1 MKMSFAS
8 SRQSLFL
15 LFAFLLVA
23 AVFTIFYFKQVD
35 DRKDQLIQ
43 RNFRQLNAIS
53 TAIQSKV
60 NGLVT
65 VISTAIND
73 SSNSNSIKSTLDDL
87 IIGWD
92 SIKVDSIK
100 NYTAKYNSVIHS
112 NNSDNSKQNNFNTLS
127 TWFEVRNDSLIIG
140 MAKKFADYRV
150 MIKVKGIDEIIA
162 KKKKQNLF
170 DDFFIAS
177 NDGKVKPSSKTMSIS
192 TIKKV
197 IELNKKDSVNF
208 SDISTSDAI
217 AKYTLGGEEYLLFI
231 HPTRLF
237 AQLMN
242 SEWIICGI
250 IRADEFQSESQ
261 AVSANAIL
269 IFIVVIILIAL
280 SWPLLKLRFA
290 GKYEHIRTADIVL
303 ASLSVLFGAAI
314 STLILLDIFVSIHQ
328 DNIVDNK
335 LNSLAVN
342 LSNNFFTEIRKID
355 KELDS
360 LSKHSDTL
368 KTKQYGYLNS
378 VKDAAQYPYFDMVV
392 WIDSANGMQK
402 CKLLM
407 KNKKTPFVSLQNRDY
422 YKNVVNHN
430 LWNID
435 SPDEGIFIQPVVT
448 WTTGEF
454 TTTLSKEVRLG
465 DTTYVGAIDFIPL
478 SVYSPVLPRGYSFCI
493 IDNNGQ
499 VMFHS
504 NSDLNLLENFFDECD
519 NSGFIQTSVKS
530 RVEEY
535 FNTDYWGK
543 NIKGFIYPLNSLPWS
558 IITMY
563 DDDILIGNNVVITSL
578 SSTLFLLY
586 LIPFFAFLMIFMTLK
601 SSYRNSIWPQ
611 SDKNNIYL
619 KLTITFITFSLI
631 LIIHYL
637 VSRNLN
643 NAFIVTWLYPHSA
656 VIFSIILLITKL
668 RKYEIKDDKKLS
680 ILFFLIVIIDAALI
694 YLILTEA
701 NVSWKNTWLVF
712 LIWFIVSLLTACFL
726 LNMPF
731 LKDFNSKVKKYYE
744 HQTHEKTIRKTTK
757 LYSLAFTSFLIL
769 GAVIP
774 AVSFFN
780 ISYRTEIKSNI
791 KQIQM
796 DFNEK
801 MKEREIKI
809 KEKYKADA
817 YHNWNSLKS
826 LRLKNSLD
834 IYLPQNTAR
843 ITFANNKD
851 TCFGSISSWLDTA
864 VISEIIPR
872 FHQANINTL
881 TSIPKPCFSN
891 RTNDSLMSIIS
902 VQNTEP
908 KVAGTDSI
916 QAIVTKIPDLNEAFL
931 STASNGKLLLKLF
944 SLLFILIF
952 GLYFLYSI
960 ILYITKSAFLINANN
975 LSCFLKDNCLIKETS
990 GNVLLLTDDKCLI
1003 KKIPN
1008 EIMCYEKES
1017 EVKPEV
1023 IHINFSE
1030 SLNKDNLKA
1039 ENHIIARDL
1048 PMPSLKEEGTNLKRI
1063 VIIDDFEYGFTDPE
1077 INSKK
1082 LTFLEDQLYVKNN
1095 KLIVLSAVNPIGG
1108 FSLNL
1113 PNEDNNIKQKTLKRW
1128 EDIFS
1133 GFVSL
1138 SWCYNQNEIHL
1149 SSGESKNQP
1158 VSYKSFYRFLKSIF
1172 NPASST
1178 ENLIERELCNKIV
1191 LNFHPE
1197 LKSIALKLSK
1207 IKNETLEEKN
1217 LDESAVFDIAMER
1230 TRSYNQHLW
1239 DLCSIHEKRVL
1250 TRLVKDR
1257 LVSISNIKIVE
1268 SLLRRGLV
1276 KREPNLKPFNLFFTQ
1291 FIREAD
1297 FNEEDYLDKKD
1308 LQNGWALFRIPII
1321 LIFLGII
1328 LFLFSTQS
1336 EIYKSTLA
1344 LIPTITILIPFLLKL
1359 LGMFQSKQSISK
1371 GSE

>member
-23 AVFTIFYFKQVD
+23 AAFTIFYFKQVD

-65 VISTAIND
+65 VISTTIND
-73 SSNSNSIKSTLDDL
+73 TSLKNCDAIRSKLHDL
-87 IIGWD
+87 ITGSD
-92 SIKVDSIK
+92 SIKVDSVRNFTTPNNEKLETSKPK
-100 NYTAKYNSVIHS
+100 NFNSV
-112 NNSDNSKQNNFNTLS
+112 S
-127 TWFEVRNDSLIIG
+127 TWFEVRNDSLLLG
-140 MAKKFADYRV
+140 MAKSYAAYKTI
-150 MIKVKGIDEIIA
+150 IKVKGINEIID

-170 DDFFIAS
+170 DDFFIVS
-177 NDGKVKPSSKTMSIS
+177 NYGEVKPTSKTMSIS

-197 IELNKKDSVNF
+197 SELNKKDSVNF

-231 HPTRLF
+231 HPTRLY
-237 AQLMN
+237 AEYTN
-242 SEWIICGI
+242 REWIICGI
-250 IRADEFQSESQ
+250 IKSGEFQSESQ

-269 IFIVVIILIAL
+269 VFIVVIILIAL

-314 STLILLDIFVSIHQ
+314 FTFILLDIFVSMHQ
-328 DNIVDNK
+328 DNNVDNK

-342 LSNNFFTEIRKID
+342 LSNNFFTEIKEID
-355 KELDS
+355 HELDS

-368 KTKQYGYLNS
+368 KTKQYGNLKSIKYAS
-378 VKDAAQYPYFDMVV
+378 QYPYFDMIV
-392 WIDSANGMQK
+392 WINSANGMQK
-402 CKLLM
+402 YKLLM

-422 YKNVVNHN
+422 YKNVANHN

-435 SPDEGIFIQPVVT
+435 NLDEGIFIQPVIT

-454 TTTLSKEVRLG
+454 TTTLSKEVTFH
-465 DTTYVGAIDFIPL
+465 DSSYVGAIDFIPL
-478 SVYSPVLPRGYSFCI
+478 SIYSPVLPRGYSFCI

-499 VMFHS
+499 VLFHS
-504 NSDLNLLENFFDECD
+504 NPDLNLLENFFDECD
-519 NSGFIQTSVKS
+519 NSGFIQTAVKS
-530 RVEEY
+530 RVKEY

-543 NIKGFIYPLNSLPWS
+543 NINGFIYPLKGLPWS

-563 DDDILIGNNVVITSL
+563 DKDILIGNNVVITSL

-586 LIPFFAFLMIFMTLK
+586 LIPFFSFLIIFMTFK
-601 SSYRNSIWPQ
+601 ASHRNSIWPQ
-611 SDKNNIYL
+611 ADKNNIYL
-619 KLTITFITFSLI
+619 KLTITYIFFSLI
-631 LIIHYL
+631 LIIHYIA
-637 VSRNLN
+637 SRDLN

-668 RKYEIKDDKKLS
+668 RKYEIKDDKKLAV
-680 ILFFLIVIIDAALI
+680 LFFLVVIIDASLV
-694 YLILTEA
+694 YLILSEA
-701 NVSWKNTWLVF
+701 NVSWQNTWLVF
-712 LIWFIVSLLTACFL
+712 LIWFITNLLTASFL
-726 LNMPF
+726 LNISF
-731 LKDFNSKVKKYYE
+731 LKNFNLRIIQYYK
-744 HQTHEKTIRKTTK
+744 HQTHEKTILKTTK
-757 LYSLAFTSFLIL
+757 IYTLAFTSFLIL

-774 AVSFFN
+774 AVGFFN
-780 ISYRTEIKSNI
+780 ISYRTEIKSSI
-791 KQIQM
+791 KQMQM

-809 KEKYKADA
+809 KGKYKADT
-817 YHNWNSLKS
+817 YYNWDSLKS
-826 LRLKNSLD
+826 LRLKDSLD
-834 IYLPQNTAR
+834 IYLPQNSAR

-864 VISEIIPR
+864 IISEIIPR

-881 TSIPKPCFSN
+881 TSIQKPCFSN
-891 RTNDSLMSIIS
+891 STNDSLMSIIS
-902 VQNTEP
+902 VQNTDR
-908 KVAGTDSI
+908 KVGGTDSI
-916 QAIVTKIPDLNEAFL
+916 HAIVTKIPGLNEAFL
-931 STASNGKLLLKLF
+931 STDSNGKLFLKLL
-944 SLLFILIF
+944 SLIFILTS

-960 ILYITKSAFLINANN
+960 ILYITKSAFLINAND
-975 LSCFLKDNCLIKETS
+975 LSYFLKDNCLIKEAS
-990 GNVLLLTDDKCLI
+990 GNVLLLTSDKSLVE
-1003 KKIPN
+1003 KLNN
-1008 EIMCYEKES
+1008 EILCHEKES
-1017 EVKPEV
+1017 EIKSEL

-1039 ENHIIARDL
+1039 KNDFKGENL
-1048 PMPSLKEEGTNLKRI
+1048 PMPSLKDEGMNFKKI

-1077 INSKK
+1077 VNLKK
-1082 LTFLEDQLYVKNN
+1082 FLFLEEQLYVKNN
-1095 KLIVLSAVNPIGG
+1095 KLIVLSSVNPIGG
-1108 FSLNL
+1108 FYLNQ
-1113 PNEDNNIKQKTLKRW
+1113 PNEDNNIKQKNLKRW
-1128 EDIFS
+1128 ENIFS

-1138 SWCYNQNEIHL
+1138 SWCYNQKEMQL
-1149 SSGESKNQP
+1149 ATGESEKQP
-1158 VSYKSFYRFLKSIF
+1158 GSNKSFYRFLKTIF
-1172 NPASST
+1172 IPSSST

-1197 LKSIALKLSK
+1197 LKSIASKLSK
-1207 IKNETLEEKN
+1207 IKNEILEEKN

-1230 TRSYNQHLW
+1230 TRSYHQHLW
-1239 DLCSIHEKRVL
+1239 DLCSIGEKLVL

-1257 LVSISNIKIVE
+1257 LVSVSNIKVVE
-1268 SLLRRGLV
+1268 ALLRRGLV
-1276 KREPNLKPFNLFFTQ
+1276 KRDPNLKPFNSFFTQ

-1328 LFLFSTQS
+1328 IFLFSTQS
-1336 EIYKSTLA
+1336 EIYKSTLT
-1344 LIPTITILIPFLLKL
+1344 LIPTITLLIPFLLKL
-1359 LGMFQSKQSISK
+1359 LGMFQSKQAISK